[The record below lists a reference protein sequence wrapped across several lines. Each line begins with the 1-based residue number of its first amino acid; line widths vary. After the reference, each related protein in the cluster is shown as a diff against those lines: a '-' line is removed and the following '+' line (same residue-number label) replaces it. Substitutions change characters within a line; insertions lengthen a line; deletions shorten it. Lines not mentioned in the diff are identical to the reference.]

1 MENELLSN
9 RSYITTHLWW
19 AFSSLFFVL
28 FLASDGGSSAGKESA
43 CNAGDLGSIPGLG
56 SSPGGGRGS
65 LLQYSC
71 PENPMDGG
79 AWLGCSSSFSGL
91 QRVGL
96 DCATLAQ
103 HTCDGRCPPSFF
115 CFSRRQ
121 AQNSSSV
128 LTVHTSQAFIP
139 GAPRS
144 FRMWYMLVF

>member
-1 MENELLSN
+1 MENELLSD

-56 SSPGGGRGS
+56 SSPGGGRGN

-71 PENPMDGG
+71 LENPMDRG

-91 QRVGL
+91 QRVGH
-96 DCATLAQ
+96 DWASAQ
-103 HTCDGRCPPSFF
+103 HTCDGHCPPPLF
-115 CFSRRQ
+115 CFSKRQ

-144 FRMWYMLVF
+144 FHMWYMLVF